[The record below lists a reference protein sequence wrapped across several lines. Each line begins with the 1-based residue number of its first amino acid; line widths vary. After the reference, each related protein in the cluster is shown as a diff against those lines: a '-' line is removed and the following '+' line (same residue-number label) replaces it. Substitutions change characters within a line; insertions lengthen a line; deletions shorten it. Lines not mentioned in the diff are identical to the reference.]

1 MSHEFLS
8 GSYDYRMVALSVII
22 AIMAAYAA
30 LDLAGR
36 ITSAKGKSRLVWMI
50 GGAFAMGLGIWSMHY
65 IGMLAFHLPIRVLYD
80 WPTVLLSLSAAIAA
94 SGLALYLVSRDT
106 MTLPRAIVGALFMG
120 GGIAAMHY
128 TGMEAMRLNAMC
140 VYSVGMVTL
149 SVVLAV
155 VISFVAL
162 WLTFAVRETASNW
175 GLRKVGCA
183 LVMGAAIPVMHYVGM
198 AAVHFMPLAGPNASL
213 DYSIDITDIGLIS
226 IIFVTMVTLGL
237 VFLTAVIDRRFADHE
252 NAANEERY
260 RLMVEIASEQRSAKE
275 AAESANEA
283 KSLFLAN
290 MSHELRTPMNA
301 IIGYTEMVIEEAKE
315 LGLEHSIGDLQ
326 KISSAG
332 KHLLALISDILDL
345 SKIEAGRMDLY
356 LETFDLKGMIRDLA
370 ATIQTLVEKN
380 SNRLVV
386 DIRPE
391 VRSMRADLT
400 KVRQVLLNV
409 LSNACKFTH
418 SGIIGIHVRLEET
431 EGREWVAFEIQDSGI
446 GMDDER
452 LARVFEAF
460 TQADA
465 STTRKYGGTGLGL
478 TISRKFCE
486 MMGGKIDVKSQ
497 LGVGTTFTIRLPI
510 GAVGEAGALER
521 GDAPDY
527 GSEDRD
533 NGQGSVL
540 VIDDDAGAQGLMHAY
555 LVKAGYAV
563 TIASSGEEGLMLA
576 RKLRPN
582 VITLDVMMPRVDG
595 WSVLSTLKAD
605 PELRSIPVMVISM
618 VENKSMALSL
628 GAAEYFSKPVNR
640 DRLVAAIDKYQPKQ
654 GRLALSSET
663 LPAEQPVA

>member
-36 ITSAKGKSRLVWMI
+36 ITSAKGKTRLVWMT

-140 VYSVGMVTL
+140 TYSLGMVTL

-162 WLTFAVRETASNW
+162 WLTFAVRESASNW
-175 GLRKVGCA
+175 GVRKVVCA

-198 AAVHFMPLAGPNASL
+198 AAVRFMPLPGPNAPL
-213 DYSIDITDIGLIS
+213 DYSIDITDIGLVS

-260 RLMVEIASEQRSAKE
+260 RLMVEIANEQRSAKE

-283 KSLFLAN
+283 KSQFLAN

-315 LGLEHSIGDLQ
+315 LGLENSIGDLQ
-326 KISSAG
+326 KISAAG

-356 LETFDLKGMIRDLA
+356 LETFDLKNMVRDLA
-370 ATIQTLVEKN
+370 ATIQPLVEKN

-386 DIRPE
+386 DVRPE
-391 VRSMRADLT
+391 VRAMRADLT

-409 LSNACKFTH
+409 LSNACKFTQ
-418 SGIIGIHVRLEET
+418 SGIIGIHARLEET

-452 LARVFEAF
+452 VARVFEAF

-486 MMGGKIDVKSQ
+486 MMGGKIQVKSQ
-497 LGVGTTFTIRLPI
+497 VGVGTVFTIRFPV
-510 GAVGEAGALER
+510 GAVGEGGGLAAGE
-521 GDAPDY
+521 GSDY
-527 GSEDRD
+527 GSEERD
-533 NGQGSVL
+533 NGRGSIL
-540 VIDDDAGAQGLMHAY
+540 VVDDDAGAQGLMHAY

-605 PELRSIPVMVISM
+605 PELASIPVIVISM

-654 GRLALSSET
+654 GRLAHEV

>member
-1 MSHEFLS
+1 MTQEFLI
-8 GSYDYRMVALSVII
+8 GSYDYRMVSLSVII

-36 ITSAKGKSRLVWMI
+36 ITSAKGKSRLIWMT

-65 IGMLAFHLPIRVLYD
+65 IGMLAFHLPIPVLYD

-106 MTLPRAIVGALFMG
+106 MTLPRAITGAVFMG

-140 VYSVGMVTL
+140 TYSVGMVAL
-149 SVVLAV
+149 SIVLAV

-162 WLTFAVRETASNW
+162 WLTFAVRETASSW
-175 GLRKVGCA
+175 GLRKVMCA

-198 AAVHFMPLAGPNASL
+198 AAVRFMPLAGPNASL

-226 IIFVTMVTLGL
+226 IIFVTMVSLGL
-237 VFLTAVIDRRFADHE
+237 VFLTAVIDRRFTDHE

-301 IIGYTEMVIEEAKE
+301 IIGYTEMVIEEATE
-315 LGLEHSIGDLQ
+315 LGLQNSIGDLQ
-326 KISSAG
+326 KISAAG

-356 LETFDLKGMIRDLA
+356 LETFDLKDMIRDLA

-409 LSNACKFTH
+409 LSNACKFTQ
-418 SGIIGIHVRLEET
+418 SGIIGIHVRLEKT

-452 LARVFEAF
+452 VARVFEAF

-497 LGVGTTFTIRLPI
+497 LGAGTSFTIRLPI
-510 GAVGEAGALER
+510 GVVGAAGALER

-595 WSVLSTLKAD
+595 WSVLSALKAD

-654 GRLALSSET
+654 GRLALAPEILS
-663 LPAEQPVA
+663 AEQPVA